1 MGVTPALPAALL
13 AQYEL
18 VRPLGSGGM
27 GTVWLVRDRMLD
39 RLVALKVLRS
49 DLTAS
54 ADQERFLREARTAA
68 RLVHPHIVPV
78 FRADETDGTRW
89 FTMGFVDGDSIGDRL
104 RDRGTLSPA
113 DVARFLRE
121 AASAL
126 AYAHARGVIHRD
138 VKPDN
143 LLIDRESGRVLVTD
157 FGIARD
163 TEGEA
168 SALTTDGNVLGTV
181 SYMSPEQA
189 SGESLDGRSDV
200 YALGVVGFHALTGT
214 LPFTGTPQA
223 VLVAHVTK
231 PAPTV
236 STVAPTVPDALAR
249 VIDTCLAKRPADRYE
264 NAEAMAAALDEAM
277 VAIASVPTPSTAG
290 TSATLSEAEALAIWQ
305 RAAQLQAEAAHRMER
320 TMSVQRVTGAS
331 SADANTPSS
340 SFRATDVEAAAVE
353 AGISRQYVAIA
364 LAERAGTEAAAPLVV
379 TDEED
384 QRVTRHL
391 GVSARS
397 ISESR
402 LVNASPR
409 ATLTA
414 LRRIATAAPFHLN
427 LDEVVGGHPLD
438 GGILRFRVPSIYAL
452 MTSTGIGSAP
462 PLSYRCT
469 EIDLY
474 VLNVTLAARGTPA
487 APACEIVVSG
497 DLREGQ
503 RKNLKW
509 SHWTAGITGTIFGS
523 GALGIGAVVTS
534 FSALAMAPAA
544 IGVVG
549 GVALA
554 RVGYR
559 AAYRRSL
566 RYAQEELQNLLR
578 AVQRAVDEDVIFGGA
593 FPQGSAPPARRGGTS
608 NDDLL
613 TML

>member
-1 MGVTPALPAALL
+1 VTPPLPAALL
-13 AQYEL
+13 EQYEI

-27 GTVWLVRDRMLD
+27 GTVWLVRDRMLE
-39 RLVALKVLRS
+39 RLVALKVLHGDRV
-49 DLTAS
+49 AA
-54 ADQERFLREARTAA
+54 ADHERFLREARTAA

-78 FRADETDGTRW
+78 FRADNTEGTRW

-104 RDRGTLSPA
+104 RDRGTLPPA

-168 SALTTDGNVLGTV
+168 TGLTTDGNVLGTV
-181 SYMSPEQA
+181 AYMSPEQA
-189 SGESLDGRSDV
+189 SGEVLDGRSDV

-214 LPFTGTPQA
+214 LPFTGTAQA

-236 STVAPTVPDALAR
+236 ASVAPDVPSALAR
-249 VIDTCLAKRPADRYE
+249 VIDTCLAKRPEDRYE
-264 NAEAMAAALDEAM
+264 HAEALAAALDEAL
-277 VAIASVPTPSTAG
+277 VAVQSIPVATTAG
-290 TSATLSEAEALAIWQ
+290 AAVTVTESEAMAIWQ

-320 TMSVQRVTGAS
+320 TMSVQRVAPATD
-331 SADANTPSS
+331 ADAASTTGM
-340 SFRATDVEAAAVE
+340 FRATDVEAAAVE
-353 AGISRQYVAIA
+353 AGISRQFVAIA
-364 LAERAGTEAAAPLVV
+364 MAERAGEHAAAPIVV
-379 TDEED
+379 GDDED
-384 QRVTRHL
+384 RRVTTHL
-391 GVSARS
+391 GVTARS
-397 ISESR
+397 VSVSR
-402 LVNASPR
+402 LVAATPR
-409 ATLTA
+409 ATLAA
-414 LRRIATAAPFHLN
+414 LRRIATAPPFHLN

-438 GGILRFRVPSIYAL
+438 GGILRFRVPSIYSL
-452 MTSTGIGSAP
+452 MTSTGIGTAP

-487 APACEIVVSG
+487 APACELVISG
-497 DLREGQ
+497 DLRDGQ
-503 RKNLKW
+503 RKNLTW
-509 SHWTAGITGTIFGS
+509 SHWTAGITGTILGG
-523 GALGIGAVVTS
+523 GALGVGAVVTGL
-534 FSALAMAPAA
+534 SALALAPAA
-544 IGVVG
+544 IGAVG

-566 RYAQEELQNLLR
+566 RLAQEELHALLK

-593 FPQGSAPPARRGGTS
+593 FPQGVAAPVRKASSA